1 MYTYFYLSIHAIV
14 IDFFFNPLFFKHPFL
29 SLTVS
34 DRLTRA
40 RNTEAYPDSN
50 FFYGSSRMRN
60 VVADKQIKLS
70 TSSSRTAISI
80 SLLRANEETES
91 VRKQTNGN
99 LHCSYLMTRNFVPY
113 FC

>member
-1 MYTYFYLSIHAIV
+1 
-14 IDFFFNPLFFKHPFL
+14 
-29 SLTVS
+29 
-34 DRLTRA
+34 
-40 RNTEAYPDSN
+40 
-50 FFYGSSRMRN
+50 MRN

-70 TSSSRTAISI
+70 TSLSRTAIGI

-99 LHCSYLMTRNFVPY
+99 LHRSYLMTRNFVPH